1 MVSTGWL
8 LERTL
13 WIGLSPSNL
22 MSRIVGTMA
31 RTPVATR
38 DGWTAL
44 TERDAEYRV
53 IDAALERAQAGRG
66 CVALLYGT
74 AGLGRTSLLRACAV
88 DAARRGFTVLEAS
101 ASEFE
106 RAYGFGVAR
115 QLLEDRTAALSKAE
129 RAALTGSAR
138 QAVESAL
145 GLGDPAA
152 ADAEAEF
159 WQIQA
164 LHRLVTGLAATAP
177 VAVVVDDLQWCD
189 RRSLDFLCFLGHR
202 AGRSAVTVVAAWRRG
217 EPGGR
222 AGRLQALAGKPE
234 TLFLTLA
241 PLSLDGVREV
251 LVRALGT
258 RPDEATVNAV
268 HRRTGGQPRL
278 AAQLAQALRRR
289 GGPPS
294 AEQLD
299 AITPEATRHD
309 VVARLGRH
317 QEPARALAHA
327 VAILVDAPLAQAG
340 ALAGLAV
347 DRARAAAGAL
357 VRSGLLADDSTL
369 AYVQPLVRD
378 AVYGTLSSLERA
390 ELHGR
395 AAALLCE
402 ADADHD
408 RVAWHLLRSEPA
420 GDPRFAD
427 ALSAAAAR
435 AGDRGS
441 DSEARTL
448 MERALRELADPGALP
463 TALTRLAG
471 LDLRTGRTALAR
483 EHAEEAL
490 ASAVTADERAAA
502 VLILAEAL
510 AATDGSPSA
519 LDLLDGEAGTL
530 EADGSD
536 LATELRTAAA
546 IVRACTDAP
555 WTPST
560 TTEDDSP
567 GALAARAV
575 RLAQTGDG
583 PATEAA
589 ALCDRVLGA
598 TTGPAASYLAG
609 LAAIAADRPDLV
621 ERALAPEAD
630 GGVADVV
637 VRGALRAQL
646 ALSCGELAVAEA
658 EARGALELVARPAP
672 VPLVRRVRVDLLAAL
687 VRIAIERGRA
697 GEADQTLDLLA
708 GAEGAGGRVTAV
720 LRLALAARGAGRPA
734 IPGDDDPDRL
744 AGCLSAGLR
753 WRAEAA
759 LAHHADGDADRAV
772 ALADRLLAD
781 ARAWGTATAHGVA
794 LLVRGVVGPGRDRVS
809 DLERAVSVL
818 QGTPARL
825 DLARATIELGSGLRR
840 AGRRTD
846 ARRRLEQGAD
856 LAHRCGADALS
867 ARAREELVALGA
879 RPRRTAFSGVAA
891 LTASELRV
899 ARLAAEGL
907 TNREIAQRVIV
918 SVKTVAGQLTSVYR
932 KLDVHDRVALAS
944 MLAGAAEIPRES

>member
-1 MVSTGWL
+1 
-8 LERTL
+8 LE
-13 WIGLSPSNL
+13 
-22 MSRIVGTMA
+22 
-31 RTPVATR
+31 
-38 DGWTAL
+38 
-44 TERDAEYRV
+44 
-53 IDAALERAQAGRG
+53 
-66 CVALLYGT
+66 
-74 AGLGRTSLLRACAV
+74 
-88 DAARRGFTVLEAS
+88 
-101 ASEFE
+101 
-106 RAYGFGVAR
+106 
-115 QLLEDRTAALSKAE
+115 
-129 RAALTGSAR
+129 
-138 QAVESAL
+138 
-145 GLGDPAA
+145 
-152 ADAEAEF
+152 
-159 WQIQA
+159 
-164 LHRLVTGLAATAP
+164 
-177 VAVVVDDLQWCD
+177 
-189 RRSLDFLCFLGHR
+189 
-202 AGRSAVTVVAAWRRG
+202 
-217 EPGGR
+217 
-222 AGRLQALAGKPE
+222 
-234 TLFLTLA
+234 
-241 PLSLDGVREV
+241 
-251 LVRALGT
+251 
-258 RPDEATVNAV
+258 
-268 HRRTGGQPRL
+268 
-278 AAQLAQALRRR
+278 
-289 GGPPS
+289 
-294 AEQLD
+294 
-299 AITPEATRHD
+299 
-309 VVARLGRH
+309 
-317 QEPARALAHA
+317 
-327 VAILVDAPLAQAG
+327 
-340 ALAGLAV
+340 
-347 DRARAAAGAL
+347 
-357 VRSGLLADDSTL
+357 
-369 AYVQPLVRD
+369 
-378 AVYGTLSSLERA
+378 
-390 ELHGR
+390 
-395 AAALLCE
+395 
-402 ADADHD
+402 
-408 RVAWHLLRSEPA
+408 
-420 GDPRFAD
+420 
-427 ALSAAAAR
+427 
-435 AGDRGS
+435 
-441 DSEARTL
+441 
-448 MERALRELADPGALP
+448 
-463 TALTRLAG
+463 
-471 LDLRTGRTALAR
+471 
-483 EHAEEAL
+483 
-490 ASAVTADERAAA
+490 
-502 VLILAEAL
+502 
-510 AATDGSPSA
+510 
-519 LDLLDGEAGTL
+519 

-697 GEADQTLDLLA
+697 GEADETLDLLA

-734 IPGDDDPDRL
+734 IPGDDDPD
-744 AGCLSAGLR
+744 
-753 WRAEAA
+753 A